1 MKVKIHGPLR
11 DILAF
16 ILHINRRKRIFK
28 RAKAFPVEP
37 GRMNILS
44 EELHPLSQRFIID
57 SVITETADAN
67 TYRLK
72 GAGRRPAFFIPGQ
85 YISINLQIGG
95 STLARPFSISS
106 MPQEAADGGYYD
118 ITVKNSDGG
127 GFVGR
132 WIMENWKAGTG
143 VLSSGPAGAFTWE
156 RLRDCSTLVCI
167 AGGSGVTPF
176 KPIIGSLLSGD
187 PSSRAV
193 LFQGARN
200 SGDLIF
206 RKFWEET
213 AKKYDGRFFYV
224 PVLTEPESGRQ
235 GAEGFITADL
245 ITRTMK
251 LIPGGFTAD
260 ECSYFICGPEGL
272 HSFIDKEL
280 SGLDIS
286 GKRIRREEYSVN
298 TRSSGVGSPGGK
310 KVVSLTVRQG
320 DSNLEIKADPD
331 ETVLVALERAG
342 LDPPSLCRT
351 GECGWCRSRLVSG
364 KISGNKKPGRRFGLR
379 MADEKFGYF
388 HPCSAFPE
396 SDLVIEI
403 PPNPVKNLRSSL

>member
-1 MKVKIHGPLR
+1 MKVEINGSFR
-11 DILAF
+11 DIVSF
-16 ILHINRRKRIFK
+16 IVHIKKRKRIFK
-28 RAKAFPVEP
+28 RAKASPVAP
-37 GRMNILS
+37 GRMNMLA
-44 EELHPLSQRFIID
+44 EELHPLSQRLIVD

-85 YISINLQIGG
+85 YISISLQIGG

-106 MPQEAADGGYYD
+106 MPQQTIDAGYYD
-118 ITVKNSDGG
+118 ITVKNSDDE
-127 GFVGR
+127 GFTGR
-132 WIMENWKAGTG
+132 WIMENWKTGTE
-143 VLSSGPAGAFTWE
+143 VMSSGPAGSFTWQK
-156 RLRDCSTLVCI
+156 LRDCSSLVCI
-167 AGGSGVTPF
+167 AGGSGITPF
-176 KPIIGSLLSGD
+176 KPIISSLLS
-187 PSSRAV
+187 SNRFSRV
-193 LFQGARN
+193 ILFYGARN
-200 SGDLIF
+200 SNDLIF
-206 RKFWEET
+206 KDFWEDT
-213 AKKYDGRFFYV
+213 VKKHAGRFFHI
-224 PVLTEPESGRQ
+224 PVLSEPDNGWQ
-235 GAEGFITADL
+235 GEKGFITAEL
-245 ITRTMK
+245 ITRTIK
-251 LIPGGFTAD
+251 SVPGGFTAD

-286 GKRIRREEYSVN
+286 GKRIRREEYAVN
-298 TRSSGVGSPGGK
+298 TRSSGVGSPSGK
-310 KVVSLTVRQG
+310 RIVSLTVRQG

-364 KISGNKKPGRRFGLR
+364 KISGNKKPGRRSGLR